1 MADKID
7 PKRLFDLD
15 DRLNAKK
22 NASKSEVKH
31 ENHYSGAQV
40 GWRMVT
46 ELVVGMLMG
55 LGIGYG
61 LDHLFGTMPLFLIIF
76 TILGFAAGV
85 RTMMRSAEEVQ
96 MKDTIVDS
104 DDLSIKN
111 KDDNDD

>member
-7 PKRLFDLD
+7 PKRLSDLN

-22 NASKSEVKH
+22 SVSKKEIKH
-31 ENHYSGAQV
+31 EDHYSGAQL

-85 RTMMRSAEEVQ
+85 RTMMRSAEEAQ

>member
-7 PKRLFDLD
+7 PKRLSDLD

-22 NASKSEVKH
+22 ITSKSEVQH

-61 LDHLFGTMPLFLIIF
+61 LDHLLGTLPLFLIIF
-76 TILGFAAGV
+76 IMLGFAAGV
-85 RTMMRSAEEVQ
+85 RTMMRTAEEVQ
-96 MKDTIVDS
+96 RKNITVD
-104 DDLSIKN
+104 DDELSTKN
-111 KDDNDD
+111 TDKSGD

>member
-1 MADKID
+1 MAYKID
-7 PKRLFDLD
+7 PKRLSDLN

-22 NASKSEVKH
+22 SVSKKETKH
-31 ENHYSGAQV
+31 EDHYSGAQL

-96 MKDTIVDS
+96 MKDTIVDG
-104 DDLSIKN
+104 DDLSTRN